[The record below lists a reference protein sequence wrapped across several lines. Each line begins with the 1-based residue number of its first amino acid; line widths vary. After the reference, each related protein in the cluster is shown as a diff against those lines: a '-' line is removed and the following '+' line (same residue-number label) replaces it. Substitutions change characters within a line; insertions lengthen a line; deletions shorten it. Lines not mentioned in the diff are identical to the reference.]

1 MGDNEE
7 ENSNKVIFLGES
19 GVGKT
24 NLIRISTGQ
33 EFASQKLPTTNVSS
47 EEKKFIFNN
56 KEYIFHLWDT
66 IGQEKYKSI
75 TKLFFRNAKIVISHA
90 NNHLLH

>member
-24 NLIRISTGQ
+24 NLIRISTDQ

-47 EEKKFIFNN
+47 EEK
-56 KEYIFHLWDT
+56 
-66 IGQEKYKSI
+66 
-75 TKLFFRNAKIVISHA
+75 
-90 NNHLLH
+90 

>member
-33 EFASQKLPTTNVSS
+33 EFASQILPTTNVSS
-47 EEKKFIFNN
+47 EEK
-56 KEYIFHLWDT
+56 
-66 IGQEKYKSI
+66 
-75 TKLFFRNAKIVISHA
+75 
-90 NNHLLH
+90 

>member
-47 EEKKFIFNN
+47 EEKK
-56 KEYIFHLWDT
+56 
-66 IGQEKYKSI
+66 SI
-75 TKLFFRNAKIVISHA
+75 TKFFLETQIVIVYMILHA
-90 NNHLLH
+90 NNHLFH